1 MANEFIARKGF
12 IALESSQITG
22 SLNVSGG
29 ITGSLLGTSSWAT
42 NAITAS
48 SVTTLNQNVLITG
61 SLTIGSSSIGSSENT
76 LIVGPPPAGGAGEGG
91 QILLQAVGGTY
102 ATASM
107 IDNYQN
113 QTRLLRGTNAGSD
126 AVVAS
131 WNMHSKQ
138 MQLPSYNSTTAF
150 TATTL
155 VGILG
160 FDANGNIL
168 TTNTSSGGGGG
179 VTINNNTDNYLITA
193 TGTAN
198 TLNGEANLQFNG
210 SSLSVTGNITASGT
224 ITAQANGAMYFRG
237 GDDAELWDI
246 NVANTLGIYGQQNQG
261 IASIKLGSGGGV
273 ISGRSGSIGI
283 GITTPNSGALHVNGG
298 VFATSF
304 TGSLFGTSSWS
315 TNALTASFVN
325 NLNQNLSITGSV
337 VLSGSGLPE
346 LRVIGDTQFTGSIN
360 SLNGYTG
367 SLFGTASWATNA
379 ISSSL
384 AVRNLITASVSLNTI
399 TFTKGDGTTFP
410 IVVNTGSGG
419 GGGSVTINNNTD
431 NYVITATGTAN
442 TLNGEAALTF
452 DGTTLSTTD
461 ISATGIT
468 GDVVIGTTSVTAGD
482 LLASQILIQDDVTGV
497 PGEYTIGSQ
506 IAYSWGDPGNN
517 SLLTGRAGQVVYLS
531 GSGDWKVARANTTGS
546 STSILGIVTSAE
558 DQRNILLQGAVTLG
572 TNLNSLIAGQPVY
585 LSPLV
590 DGEVTLTP
598 PSSSGHIVRLLGWTI
613 PGSGNDNIYFSPD
626 NSYIVRT

>member
-22 SLNVSGG
+22 SLFVSGTSFFTGSIDILGGIENTQFIDFDIIATPAFQEGRISWIDDTKTLAIDTELNNFAIEVGHQNVVRVRNETG
-29 ITGSLLGTSSWAT
+29 ITISKGRAVYLSGSSGNRPLIYTSSYELDPTSAGT
-42 NAITAS
+42 VGLVAADIGNANTGYVISNGLIRDINTQNFLAGAVLYLSSSGQLSTTAPVAPLHAVRMGKVITSAVAGIIHIDVDNGYEIGELHDVVDTSTS
-48 SVTTLNQNVLITG
+48 STYGDLLVKSGSVWKSGRQLTGSYGLTG
-61 SLTIGSSSIGSSENT
+61 SLT
-76 LIVGPPPAGGAGEGG
+76 
-91 QILLQAVGGTY
+91 
-102 ATASM
+102 
-107 IDNYQN
+107 
-113 QTRLLRGTNAGSD
+113 
-126 AVVAS
+126 
-131 WNMHSKQ
+131 
-138 MQLPSYNSTTAF
+138 
-150 TATTL
+150 ATTF
-155 VGILG
+155 V
-160 FDANGNIL
+160 
-168 TTNTSSGGGGG
+168 
-179 VTINNNTDNYLITA
+179 
-193 TGTAN
+193 
-198 TLNGEANLQFNG
+198 
-210 SSLSVTGNITASGT
+210 
-224 ITAQANGAMYFRG
+224 
-237 GDDAELWDI
+237 
-246 NVANTLGIYGQQNQG
+246 
-261 IASIKLGSGGGV
+261 
-273 ISGRSGSIGI
+273 
-283 GITTPNSGALHVNGG
+283 
-298 VFATSF
+298 
-304 TGSLFGTSSWS
+304 GSLTGTSSWS
-315 TNALTASFVN
+315 
-325 NLNQNLSITGSV
+325 
-337 VLSGSGLPE
+337 
-346 LRVIGDTQFTGSIN
+346 
-360 SLNGYTG
+360 
-367 SLFGTASWATNA
+367 TNA

-384 AVRNLITASVSLNTI
+384 AVQNLVTASVSLNTI

-461 ISATGIT
+461 VSATGIT
-468 GDVVIGTTSVTAGD
+468 GDVVIGTTSVTSGD

-497 PGEYTIGSQ
+497 AGEYTIGSQ

-531 GSGDWKVARANTTGS
+531 GSGNWKVARANTTGS